1 LALRVAALGAAFAL
15 VVRGVRWREV
25 LETLRHANLALLWCV
40 VGLNGC
46 MMSVKA
52 MRLRSLA
59 NKPEIRL
66 TAFFNA
72 LLTSSALN
80 NVMPLR
86 GGGVARLWMLERSA
100 GMTKTAAVGTA
111 IVESLVEIL
120 ALGGL
125 AVVASWRNPA
135 QGWARAAASGVFVLA
150 VASLIVLFRLA
161 RRGRAADAL
170 VGGGSNPR
178 VRRLRAALSGILRR
192 IEPGVRALGSR
203 GVVLSALLLSVLAWA
218 CEAAMVMVC
227 ARAIQLRVTP
237 DLAVVVLLGIN
248 LALALPSTPASVGP
262 FEGGVVLVLTLAG
275 WAKGSALAFAL
286 LYHAVQVVPVTVAGL
301 TMVASAGLVP
311 RGRSIPPPSKLS
323 RAEQVAGEI
332 EPN

>member
-1 LALRVAALGAAFAL
+1 VLSAAFAFL
-15 VVRGVRWREV
+15 VRGARWREV

-40 VGLNGC
+40 VALNGC

-52 MRLRSLA
+52 MRLRLLA
-59 NKPEIRL
+59 NRPETGL
-66 TAFFNA
+66 MAFFHA
-72 LLTSSALN
+72 LLMSSALN

-120 ALGGL
+120 ALAGL

-135 QGWARAAASGVFVLA
+135 QAWALASASGVFVLA
-150 VASLIVLFRLA
+150 VTSLIVLFWLA
-161 RRGRAADAL
+161 RRERAAVAP
-170 VGGGSNPR
+170 VGSGNNQP
-178 VRRLRAALSGILRR
+178 VRRWRAALSGVLRR

-218 CEAAMVMVC
+218 CEIAMVVVC

-237 DLAVVVLLGIN
+237 DLAIVILLGIN

-275 WAKGSALAFAL
+275 WAKGPALAFAL

-301 TMVASAGLVP
+301 TMFASVGLVP
-311 RGRSIPPPSKLS
+311 RGRSIRPPSNLS
-323 RAEQVAGEI
+323 LAEQVAREI
-332 EPN
+332 EPD